1 MRGIVKCLMIFL
13 TGSGIAITAHAQK
26 EKIMPIGDTIHIKN
40 IVVYGK
46 PIDHQKRCV
55 HWHSAL
61 DIIAIKFKCCGKYY
75 PCYSCHEETAN
86 HPAIVWPASEF
97 NEKAILCG
105 VCGHELTINEYM
117 QCRNTCP
124 DCASAFN
131 PGCANHYYLYFETEK
146 QRADREP

>member
-1 MRGIVKCLMIFL
+1 MKVIIKWIVILLIGVGNPTRGN
-13 TGSGIAITAHAQK
+13 AQT
-26 EKIMPIGDTIHIKN
+26 EKTMPIGDTIHIKN

-55 HWHSAL
+55 HWHSIL

-75 PCYSCHEETAN
+75 PCYSCHQETAD
-86 HPAIVWPASEF
+86 HPSVVWPVSQF

-105 VCGHELTINEYM
+105 VCGHEMTITEYK

-124 DCASAFN
+124 KCASAFN
-131 PGCANHYYLYFETEK
+131 PGCANHYHLYFETESTA
-146 QRADREP
+146 R